1 MRCVRKSSNA
11 VSENSK
17 RFPIKS
23 CVDGSSGVL
32 SRGKKL
38 VMHATN
44 YLDLDDLQCKSERSR
59 IISNNYKNRGSYQ
72 KR

>member
-44 YLDLDDLQCKSERSR
+44 YLDIDDLQSKSERSR

>member
-11 VSENSK
+11 DGENSK

-23 CVDGSSGVL
+23 CIDGSSGVL
-32 SRGKKL
+32 SWGKNKA
-38 VMHATN
+38 MHATN
-44 YLDLDDLQCKSERSR
+44 YLDLDDLQCISERSR

>member
-32 SRGKKL
+32 SRGKNKA
-38 VMHATN
+38 MHAIK
-44 YLDLDDLQCKSERSR
+44 YLDLDDLNCKSERSR
-59 IISNNYKNRGSYQ
+59 IFSNNYKNHGGYQ

>member
-11 VSENSK
+11 DGENSK

-23 CVDGSSGVL
+23 CIDGSSGVL
-32 SRGKKL
+32 SWGKNKA
-38 VMHATN
+38 MDATN

-59 IISNNYKNRGSYQ
+59 IFSNYHKNLGSY
-72 KR
+72 